1 MDVFVSWSGEA
12 SKEIAKVLTKYL
24 RLLLPGIKPFFS
36 PEGITM
42 GDRWPERLSVTLQEC
57 KVGLFCIT
65 ADNYENPWL
74 LFEAGAISSRVG
86 QGRVIPIFFGKIK
99 PTDIKSPLTFF
110 QCAVFIKED
119 MRGVVKSIHK
129 GIASEIPDEDV
140 DELFENFWSKL
151 KNGVND
157 VIESQSMAASQPDTP
172 KRSSTDLLHEI
183 LGIVRDLELKSAS
196 SLLLTHTER
205 NLSAVAAPI
214 TSEITGSVLPGSTGT
229 FVEWTQLLHQ
239 FAHIIR
245 NKCLMMMPN
254 APVYSTP
261 YLNDNVALPNFILA
275 KNKEYFISLLETL
288 ADLFKLVAPADAKVW
303 VSLRDRRA
311 DDNYH
316 TFARAGVYNRRRE
329 DTSQP
334 IHKDANVLARLKEN
348 YKNNCCVLLTG
359 SEHGPQVWE
368 QSENDKYGE
377 CKSVLL
383 GAILTRSWNSDN
395 DGWAN
400 NKLVWIL
407 GVNSDTKNAFT
418 NAHPELMQTCV
429 VALSFIANIIARQDE
444 EGNWNANA

>member
-1 MDVFVSWSGEA
+1 M
-12 SKEIAKVLTKYL
+12 
-24 RLLLPGIKPFFS
+24 S
-36 PEGITM
+36 P
-42 GDRWPERLSVTLQEC
+42 
-57 KVGLFCIT
+57 
-65 ADNYENPWL
+65 
-74 LFEAGAISSRVG
+74 
-86 QGRVIPIFFGKIK
+86 
-99 PTDIKSPLTFF
+99 
-110 QCAVFIKED
+110 
-119 MRGVVKSIHK
+119 
-129 GIASEIPDEDV
+129 
-140 DELFENFWSKL
+140 
-151 KNGVND
+151 
-157 VIESQSMAASQPDTP
+157 SQPETP
-172 KRSSTDLLHEI
+172 KRSSADLLHEI
-183 LGIVRDLELKSAS
+183 LGIVRDLESKSAYSQLLDRAERQS
-196 SLLLTHTER
+196 S
-205 NLSAVAAPI
+205 SIAIPQS
-214 TSEITGSVLPGSTGT
+214 SEITGNTLPGSTGS

-254 APVYSTP
+254 TPVYSTP
-261 YLNDNVALPNFILA
+261 CLNDNLALPNVVLA

-288 ADLFKLVAPADAKVW
+288 ADLFKLVAPVDAKVW

-316 TFARAGVYNRRRE
+316 TFARAGVYNRKRE
-329 DTSQP
+329 DSSQP
-334 IHKDANVLARLKEN
+334 IHKDSNVLARLKEN
-348 YKNNCCVLLTG
+348 YRNNCCVLLTG

-383 GAILTRSWNSDN
+383 GAILTRSWNSAN

-444 EGNWNANA
+444 EGCWNSSA